1 MAYIIDLG
9 QHIRSDEVGYGMAS
23 SSLDCTHGPTMLGV
37 ACNHGLQNAQM
48 VGRRRAW
55 QAIEALGQYIGSN
68 DVGHGMPSLTLENT
82 HDRRHQAL
90 PAIKA
95 LAKYTRSK
103 TSGLAFLHSP
113 CTAHTVGCRWE
124 WHAIIAL
131 LLYTRTNKVGSGM
144 ILSPLD
150 NIEVGRSRLA

>member
-1 MAYIIDLG
+1 MWLAIIALGQHTRSGNIKRGMPKYHLDNTHGLMTSCMAYIIDLG

-55 QAIEALGQYIGSN
+55 HAIVALGQYIGSN

-95 LAKYTRSK
+95 LAKYT
-103 TSGLAFLHSP
+103 
-113 CTAHTVGCRWE
+113 
-124 WHAIIAL
+124 
-131 LLYTRTNKVGSGM
+131 
-144 ILSPLD
+144 
-150 NIEVGRSRLA
+150 